1 MTSRTFFTITFLLI
15 LFVSVSSVVGLIRAQ
30 VEADAQATENWRTIL
45 TTCVVLGVVLVL
57 SQRRADRRPSV
68 ADRTLWQLWRRRGR
82 AWREQQRVGLRRR
95 RRRWRSTF
103 LNHQLEVRSSEADFP
118 KHHASRRQDAKLQN
132 KRISRI
138 LPGKARDA
146 RLRAHRIPE
155 RRSRLGKLGGNQ
167 MDYLHWHQHERIVG
181 CAHPAGR
188 VADREI
194 EVLAVGGIA
203 RFATDLRTMEAALAT
218 TRRLVDTSRQ
228 VPESPFLRPAG
239 ARAFCDFHHTFE
251 QGFAEGIARLARQQG
266 DEQILLVS
274 LPDPRDLLLPDGRSY
289 GALVIPTSEMST
301 SFAAAMLDDPPGA
314 GLPPVIMMI
323 EFVMTGST
331 ETWSVWASR
340 EWSIAVVQTDSSDTA
355 WRQDDKDFFNV
366 SAALTDFVEFNLR
379 PESRTDAF
387 RSEFLQNFA

>member
-1 MTSRTFFTITFLLI
+1 VKRIDDPQWRIAHCGSCGVGGGARGGSSNGSAYGGGGGGGGARSSTTSSKSEVPKPTFQNITRPGAKTQNFKTSESAASFQEKL
-15 LFVSVSSVVGLIRAQ
+15 
-30 VEADAQATENWRTIL
+30 ATRGYVPTEYPN
-45 TTCVVLGVVLVL
+45 GVVV
-57 SQRRADRRPSV
+57 
-68 ADRTLWQLWRRRGR
+68 W
-82 AWREQQRVGLRRR
+82 
-95 RRRWRSTF
+95 
-103 LNHQLEVRSSEADFP
+103 
-118 KHHASRRQDAKLQN
+118 
-132 KRISRI
+132 
-138 LPGKARDA
+138 
-146 RLRAHRIPE
+146 
-155 RRSRLGKLGGNQ
+155 GKLGGNQ

-274 LPDPRDLLLPDGRSY
+274 LPDPRDLLLADGRSY

-314 GLPPVIMMI
+314 GLPPVVMMI